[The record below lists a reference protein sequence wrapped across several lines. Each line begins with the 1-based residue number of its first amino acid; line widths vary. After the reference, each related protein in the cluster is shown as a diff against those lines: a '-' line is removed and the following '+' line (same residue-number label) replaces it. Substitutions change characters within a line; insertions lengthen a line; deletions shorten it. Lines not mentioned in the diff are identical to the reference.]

1 MFRICNWA
9 KRRIFTDSPLE
20 CRLTDIVESIPAGF
34 LMCDSKD
41 RIVVCNSLYKQW
53 FFPGCE
59 ERLSLGMTYRE
70 LLEAFVSHSPSSTDT
85 MDAQWIERR
94 MARRR
99 NPEAPFE
106 HRLADGRVLRSSE
119 MRMADGSTISIHV
132 DMTEL
137 HRQKEDAD
145 AKSGQLNVILE
156 TIDQGIS
163 MFDGNLE
170 VVAFNSG
177 FLDLLEFP
185 ADLGRN
191 ATKFEDFIR
200 FNAERGEYG
209 DGDIDT
215 LVEER
220 VELAKQFQAHR
231 FERVRPDGTV
241 MEIHGTPIP
250 GGGMVTTYTD
260 ITERKKSQDAL
271 LKRDEELTEQ
281 NRRFNAALDNMS
293 QGLSMFG
300 KDRRMLVCNKRF
312 IELYDLPEEFAKP
325 GTLFDDLIRFR
336 IERGDYVDLDT
347 DNHLEQWIDL
357 IESGE
362 PTVKIQTLSDS
373 RTIAIAHQPM
383 AEGGWVS
390 THEDTTELQQIQA
403 RLAHMAHHD
412 ELTNLPNRTF
422 LRERVESSVSA
433 LGRNKSFAIMCLDL
447 DRFKNVN
454 DTIGHPMGDKL
465 LQAVAERLRSCVR
478 QSDTIARLG
487 GDEFAVL
494 QVSDDQ
500 PHAATATA
508 ERICEVLSEP
518 FDLDNHQVV
527 IGASVGIAVA
537 PTDGRDPDQL
547 IKNADMALYRAKN
560 DGRGIYRFFE
570 AEMDARM
577 QARRNLE
584 LDLRRAYKRGEFEL
598 HYQPLINLESDEV
611 TGFEALLR
619 WKHPVRGNVS
629 PAEFIPVAEEI
640 GLIIPLG
647 EWVIRQACKDATH
660 WPAHTKVAVNLSPA
674 QFRSENLVNSVFGAL
689 ARSRLAPHR
698 LELEITE
705 HVLLQHNDTTLH
717 TLHDLRDMGV
727 RIAMDDFGTG
737 YSSLS
742 YLRSFPFD
750 KIKIDRSF
758 INDLSNQDEADVIVK
773 AVASLSQNLGMQ
785 ATAEGVETEK
795 QREQVKA
802 AGYTEMQGF
811 LISPARPIDEINAQ
825 FFPKSGAGKVRA

>member
-1 MFRICNWA
+1 M
-9 KRRIFTDSPLE
+9 DSPLE

-34 LMCDSKD
+34 LMCDPQD
-41 RIVVCNSLYKQW
+41 RIVACNSLFTQW

-59 ERLSLGMTYRE
+59 DRLRLGMTYRE
-70 LLEAFVSHSPSSTDT
+70 LLEVFVSQSPCSARTKDV
-85 MDAQWIERR
+85 QWIERR

-119 MRMADGSTISIHV
+119 KRTADGSIISIHV

-137 HRQKEDAD
+137 HRQKEAAD
-145 AKSGQLNVILE
+145 VKSEQLKVILE
-156 TIDQGIS
+156 SIDQGIS
-163 MFDGNLE
+163 MFDGNLD
-170 VVAFNSG
+170 VVAFNAR

-185 ADLGRN
+185 EDLGKT
-191 ATKFEDFIR
+191 AGKFQDFIR

-209 DGDIDT
+209 EGDIDK

-220 VELAKQFQAHR
+220 VELAKQFQPHR
-231 FERVRPDGTV
+231 FERIRPDGTV
-241 MEIHGTPIP
+241 MEIHGTPIS

-260 ITERKKSQDAL
+260 ITERKKSEEAL

-281 NRRFNAALDNMS
+281 NQRFNAALDNMS
-293 QGLSMFG
+293 QGLCMFD
-300 KDRRMLVCNKRF
+300 KDRRLVVCNKQF
-312 IELYDLPEEFAKP
+312 LELYDLPERFAEP
-325 GTLFDDLIRFR
+325 GAAFDDLIRFR
-336 IERGDYVDLDT
+336 IERGDYADIDP
-347 DNHLEQWIDL
+347 DKHLEQWIEI
-357 IESGE
+357 IEAGKAM
-362 PTVKIQTLSDS
+362 VKIQTLSGD
-373 RTIAIAHQPM
+373 RTVAIAHQPM
-383 AEGGWVS
+383 PDGGWVS
-390 THEDTTELQQIQA
+390 THEDTTELQRIQA

-422 LRERVESSVSA
+422 LRERVENA
-433 LGRNKSFAIMCLDL
+433 LTARGRNRSFAIMCLDL

-465 LQAVAERLRSCVR
+465 LQAVAERLRGCVR
-478 QSDTIARLG
+478 RSDTIARLG
-487 GDEFAVL
+487 GDEFAIL
-494 QVSDDQ
+494 QVSADQ
-500 PHAATATA
+500 PKAAIATA

-537 PTDGRDPDQL
+537 PSDGCDPDQL

-584 LDLRRAYKRGEFEL
+584 IDLRRAFKAGEFEL
-598 HYQPLINLESDEV
+598 HYQPQINLESDEV

-619 WKHPVRGNVS
+619 WRHPLRGNVS

-647 EWVIRQACKDATH
+647 EWVINQACTDATH
-660 WPAHTKVAVNLSPA
+660 WPSHTKVAVNLSPA

-689 ARSRLAPHR
+689 ARSRIAPHR

-705 HVLLQHNDTTLH
+705 HVLLQHNDSTLH
-717 TLHDLRDMGV
+717 TLHALRDMGV

-773 AVASLSQNLGMQ
+773 AVASLSQNLGMM
-785 ATAEGVETEK
+785 ATAEGVETET
-795 QREQVKA
+795 QRAQVKA

-811 LISPARPIDEINAQ
+811 LVSPARPIGEINAR
-825 FFPKSGAGKVRA
+825 FFPDAAAGKESG

>member
-1 MFRICNWA
+1 M
-9 KRRIFTDSPLE
+9 DSPLE

-34 LMCDSKD
+34 LMCDPDD
-41 RIVVCNSLYKQW
+41 RVVACNSLYKQW

-70 LLEAFVSHSPSSTDT
+70 LLDAFTSHSPCATKT
-85 MDAQWIERR
+85 MDAEWTERR

-106 HRLADGRVLRSSE
+106 HRLAGGRVLRSSE

-137 HRQKEDAD
+137 HRQKEEAD
-145 AKSGQLNVILE
+145 AKSDQLKVILE

-163 MFDGNLE
+163 MFDGDLE
-170 VVAFNSG
+170 VVAFNER

-185 ADLGRN
+185 ADFGKTAGR
-191 ATKFEDFIR
+191 FQDFIR

-209 DGDIDT
+209 EGNIDE

-220 VELAKQFQAHR
+220 VELAKQFQPHR

-260 ITERKKSQDAL
+260 ITERKSSEDAL

-293 QGLSMFG
+293 QGLCMFD
-300 KDRRMLVCNKRF
+300 KDRRLLVCNKQF
-312 IELYDLPEEFAKP
+312 LELYDLPERFAEP
-325 GTLFDDLIRFR
+325 GTTFDDLIRFR
-336 IERGDYVDLDT
+336 IERGDYADIDP
-347 DNHLEQWIDL
+347 DKHLEKWIEIID
-357 IESGE
+357 SGE
-362 PTVKIQTLSDS
+362 PMVKIQTLSNN
-373 RTIAIAHQPM
+373 RTVAIAHQPM
-383 AEGGWVS
+383 TDGGWVS
-390 THEDTTELQQIQA
+390 THEDTTELQRIQA

-422 LRERVESSVSA
+422 LRERVETSIAA
-433 LGRNKSFAIMCLDL
+433 LGRDKSFAIMCLDL

-465 LQAVAERLRSCVR
+465 LQAVAERLRGCVR

-487 GDEFAVL
+487 GDEFAIL
-494 QVSDDQ
+494 QVSADQ
-500 PHAATATA
+500 PQAATATA
-508 ERICEVLSEP
+508 ERICEVLAEP

-537 PTDGRDPDQL
+537 PSDGCDADHL

-584 LDLRRAYKRGEFEL
+584 LDLRRAFKSGEFDL

-619 WKHPVRGNVS
+619 WHHPVRGNVS

-647 EWVIRQACKDATH
+647 EWVVNQACMDARH
-660 WPAHTKVAVNLSPA
+660 WPSHTKVAVNLSPA

-689 ARSRLAPHR
+689 ARSRIAPQR

-705 HVLLQHNDTTLH
+705 HVLLQHNDSTLH
-717 TLHDLRDMGV
+717 TLHALRDMGV

-773 AVASLSQNLGMQ
+773 AVASLSQNLGMM
-785 ATAEGVETEK
+785 ATAEGVETET

-811 LISPARPIDEINAQ
+811 LVSPARPIAEINAE
-825 FFPKSGAGKVRA
+825 FFPELDPKKTRA